1 MKRIT
6 SILIVFT
13 LLFVMLLTACG
24 ENASESANADKQ
36 EDNAAAAQ
44 KPTEKPSDKK
54 VTISYW
60 YTANEADEAS
70 YFVKWCN
77 GSISKFMEANPNITI
92 EKTVL
97 SNSDQYQTKIN
108 ASIASGEV
116 PDIFQGW
123 LAGRM
128 EPFVKSGSIMALDD
142 IINGDPELKDVFV
155 PIKTGIFGGKTYG
168 IGLMLTT
175 EVYFYNK
182 EIFKN
187 NNIEVPKTYT
197 ELKDIIVKLKANNI
211 LPMAMGNKDP
221 WVGTLPFMFIFDR
234 IAGPAKYEETCFA
247 HTGKFTEPEYAKA
260 AEVMLE
266 IANLGAYPDNFNTL
280 DYNEA
285 KAMFTSGKAAM
296 YPMGTWELQNL
307 GVELGDKLGF
317 FNFPDIEG
325 GKGSAVEDWIASQD
339 NAFCVSAKAPKDE
352 QDAAIRF
359 LKYNFS
365 KERLSD
371 YANSGA
377 LLAPRNFPLDESK
390 LHPATVELYKQ
401 LANVK
406 HGSIPWDNPLGT
418 VVGKELNLATQSI
431 YAGKNI
437 NEVFANLQKIADLE
451 WAVK

>member
-13 LLFVMLLTACG
+13 LLFSMLLTGCG
-24 ENASESANADKQ
+24 EKASETGTA
-36 EDNAAAAQ
+36 
-44 KPTEKPSDKK
+44 SDKK

-60 YTANEADEAS
+60 YNCNEADEAA
-70 YFVKWCN
+70 YFPKWCN
-77 GSISKFMEANPNITI
+77 ETIAKFMEANKNITI

-97 SNSDQYQTKIN
+97 SNSDQFQTKIN
-108 ASIASGEV
+108 ASIAAGDV

-123 LAGRM
+123 FAGRM

-142 IINGDPELKDVFV
+142 VINGDPDLKEVFV
-155 PIKTGIFGGKTYG
+155 PIKTGIFDGKTYG

-175 EVYFYNK
+175 EVFFYNK

-187 NNIEVPKTYT
+187 NNIEVPKNYT
-197 ELKDIIVKLKANNI
+197 EFKAIIAKLKANNV
-211 LPMAMGNKDP
+211 LPVAMGNKDP
-221 WVGTLPFMFIFDR
+221 WVGTLPYMFIFDR
-234 IAGPAKYEETCFA
+234 LAGPAKYEETCFA
-247 HTGKFTEPEYAKA
+247 HTGKFTEPEYVKA
-260 AEVMLE
+260 AEIMLE
-266 IANLGAYPDNFNTL
+266 IANLGAYPSNFNTL

-285 KAMFTSGKAAM
+285 KALFTSGKAAM

-339 NAFCVSAKAPKDE
+339 NAFSISAKAPKDE
-352 QDAAIRF
+352 QNAAIKF
-359 LKYNFS
+359 LKYTFS
-365 KERLSD
+365 KDVLSY

-377 LLAPRNFPLDESK
+377 LLAPKNIPIDESK

-406 HGSIPWDNPLGT
+406 YGSIPWDNPLGT
-418 VVGKELNLATQSI
+418 VVGKEMNLATQSI
-431 YAGKNI
+431 YAGKDI
-437 NEVFANLQKIADLE
+437 NEVLANLQKIADAE
-451 WAVK
+451 WAAK